1 VSIQQNKPEFIRLLE
16 NNLKSELP
24 GEKAHDIMR
33 TVPKLPK
40 AAEYLTKTPI
50 LSAVLIL
57 LFPKL
62 DSFNF
67 ILTLRSKNVETHK
80 GQISLPGGAQEENE
94 SLAETALREVNEEIG
109 VLPETVEIIGNLS
122 TIYVPYSGFK
132 IYPYVGWTKSTPN
145 LKASAEEVEKIIVA
159 SITELINNDNQR
171 KETTVLRGIPVTM
184 PYFNLNNEKVWGAT
198 SMILSEFKQI
208 IS

>member
-1 VSIQQNKPEFIRLLE
+1 MSIQQNKPEFIRLLE

>member
-1 VSIQQNKPEFIRLLE
+1 MPIQQNKPEFIRLLE

-24 GEKAHDIMR
+24 GEEAHDIMR
-33 TVPKLPK
+33 TGPKLPK
-40 AAEYLTKTPI
+40 ATEYLTKAPVP
-50 LSAVLIL
+50 SAVLIL
-57 LFPKL
+57 LFPKR

-80 GQISLPGGAQEENE
+80 GQISLPGGVQEGDE
-94 SLAETALREVNEEIG
+94 SLEETALREANEEIG
-109 VLPETVEIIGNLS
+109 VLPETVEIIGELS

-132 IYPYVGWTKSTPN
+132 IYPYVGWTNSAPN
-145 LKASAEEVEKIIVA
+145 LKASAEEVEKIIFA
-159 SITELINNDNQR
+159 SITELLNNDNQR
-171 KETTVLRGIPVTM
+171 KKTTVLRGLPVTM

-198 SMILSEFKQI
+198 SMILSEFKQL

>member
-1 VSIQQNKPEFIRLLE
+1 MSIQQNKPEFIRLLE

-198 SMILSEFKQI
+198 SMILSEFKQL